1 MSDDIERDIRGFIAD
16 NFLFR
21 DDGPAPNDDESLID
35 AGLIDSMGILELVA
49 FLETRFALAVAD
61 SEIVPANMDSIRAI
75 ASYVRRKRALAAA
88 A

>member
-1 MSDDIERDIRGFIAD
+1 MTSEIEREIRAFVTE

-21 DDGPAPNDDESLID
+21 DDRPPLADDESLIE

-49 FLETRFALAVAD
+49 FLESRFGLQVAD

-75 ASYVRRKRALAAA
+75 AAYVQAKLAVPQAA
-88 A
+88 